1 MAALLLR
8 LGRAGSLKCFQ
19 RESWAAF
26 QRTPAITFATNVEE
40 PKKSGKKPKAAKG
53 VDEQGSQ
60 LASKTLVAFPRKV
73 VLPAVPPVEALGS
86 SSTGQG
92 SAATHQADYPS
103 TSTASVIGETVTS
116 ESARLAKAET
126 ITSAGASEPGIVT
139 KSTGTTITEPIS
151 KATLNEDGT
160 SGSSSSSSDSDSD
173 SESDDE
179 KGEKAKPRADPT
191 KKPEGGVSAPSDAVS
206 GDEAHSPGPSQSI
219 RSSTAADVSPDI
231 TPETSS
237 EFPLTA
243 ASTVTSKAQSEEAS
257 AVPLSNVKVT
267 EEKSSKSGVKEAIPS
282 SPFEWETAASAD
294 EQTTAMS
301 SKKLGDSVAVVA
313 TPKDPAAPGEGKR
326 AAPEATLRSGK
337 GAAPGE
343 GKGAAPEAAPG
354 EGKGA
359 APGEGKGAAPG
370 EGKGAA
376 PEAAPGEGKGAA
388 PGEGKGA
395 ASPEG
400 LVDPASV
407 LSEAAGK
414 EMKPEAETDALQSP
428 DEVAPSP
435 PEPEPFDN
443 STYKNLQ
450 HHSYHQYTFV
460 DMEVEMEKH
469 RLPQPSSGRPSPRH

>member
-8 LGRAGSLKCFQ
+8 LGRARSLKCFQ

-26 QRTPAITFATNVEE
+26 QRTPAVTFATNVDE
-40 PKKSGKKPKAAKG
+40 PKKSGKKPKAATVEG
-53 VDEQGSQ
+53 ADEQGSQ
-60 LASKTLVAFPRKV
+60 LASKTLVAFPCKV
-73 VLPAVPPVEALGS
+73 VLPAVPPVKALGS
-86 SSTGQG
+86 SSPGQG
-92 SAATHQADYPS
+92 SAATHQSDSSS

-116 ESARLAKAET
+116 ESTHLAKAET
-126 ITSAGASEPGIVT
+126 LSSAAAYEPGIVT
-139 KSTGTTITEPIS
+139 KSTGATITEPIS

-173 SESDDE
+173 SDSDDE
-179 KGEKAKPRADPT
+179 KGEKAEPRADPS
-191 KKPEGGVSAPSDAVS
+191 KKPEGGVSAPSDAVT
-206 GDEAHSPGPSQSI
+206 GDKAHSPGPSQST
-219 RSSTAADVSPDI
+219 RSSAVADASPDI
-231 TPETSS
+231 TPGASS

-243 ASTVTSKAQSEEAS
+243 ANSVTSKAQSEETS

-267 EEKSSKSGVKEAIPS
+267 EEKSSKSGMKEAKPS
-282 SPFEWETAASAD
+282 SPFGWETGASAD

-301 SKKLGDSVAVVA
+301 SKKLGDSVSVVA
-313 TPKDPAAPGEGKR
+313 TPKDPAAPGEGKKAAPGEGKKAAPGEGKK
-326 AAPEATLRSGK
+326 AAPE
-337 GAAPGE
+337 AAPGE

-359 APGEGKGAAPG
+359 APGESKGV
-370 EGKGAA
+370 
-376 PEAAPGEGKGAA
+376 
-388 PGEGKGA
+388 
-395 ASPEG
+395 ASSEG

-414 EMKPEAETDALQSP
+414 EMKPEAEADALQSP

-435 PEPEPFDN
+435 PEPEPEPFDN

-460 DMEVEMEKH
+460 DNEVEMAKH